1 LTSFSKA
8 FILEQI
14 NSRRGGAL
22 ETKEKSEVFTMS
34 EGKLHVSRLP
44 GQPGILYFIFDNP
57 PMNQFTTDMW
67 KQLTAELRKAR
78 VDETVKVVVLTG
90 AGERAFS
97 AGLSMEML
105 DNLKD
110 DEDAALIYA
119 CGLELREAL
128 HALDKPVIAAVKGN
142 CVGGGLE
149 VALCCDM
156 IVAAE
161 GSKFMLPEMNIG
173 LVPGCGGAIQ
183 LLSRI
188 APNKAFEMI
197 LFSQRIT
204 ADEALSL
211 GLINRVY
218 PKETFDDDVR
228 ALCEDIMK
236 KPPVAVRALKELA
249 AAVRNGANN
258 AAALAVE
265 RRHAVDLMR
274 TEDFKEAV
282 KAFREK
288 RTPVFKGR

>member
-1 LTSFSKA
+1 
-8 FILEQI
+8 
-14 NSRRGGAL
+14 
-22 ETKEKSEVFTMS
+22 MP
-34 EGKLHVSRLP
+34 EGKLNVCRLP
-44 GQPGILYFIFDNP
+44 EQPGILYLIFDNP
-57 PMNQFTTDMW
+57 PMNQFTTELW
-67 KQLTAELRKAR
+67 RALTAELRAAR
-78 VDETVKVVVLTG
+78 QDDSIGVVVLAG

-97 AGLSMEML
+97 AGLSMDML
-105 DNLKD
+105 NNLKG

-128 HALDKPVIAAVKGN
+128 FALDKPVIAAVKGN

-173 LVPGCGGAIQ
+173 LVPGCGGAIN
-183 LLSRI
+183 LLGRI
-188 APNKAFEMI
+188 PPNKAFEMI
-197 LFSQRIT
+197 LLSRKIT
-204 ADEALSL
+204 AEEALRL

-218 PKETFDDDVR
+218 PKDTFDEDVR
-228 ALCEDIMK
+228 ALCEEILK

-249 AAVRNGANN
+249 AAARHGVNS

-265 RRHAVDLMR
+265 RRLAVDLMR

-282 KAFREK
+282 CAFREK
-288 RTPVFKGR
+288 RSPVFKGR